1 MPYVSSTNKA
11 NWTFIMCCYKKK
23 ICFVKINLRFSICN
37 TQIIVNN
44 RILLAKLK
52 RDCSIINTLILAC
65 I

>member
-1 MPYVSSTNKA
+1 MPYVSNTNKA
-11 NWTFIMCCYKKK
+11 NWISIIDCHKKE
-23 ICFVKINLRFSICN
+23 ICFVKINHCFSICN

-52 RDCSIINTLILAC
+52 QDYSLINTLFLTC